1 MELIIQPFSNQ
12 ALGDILKAA
21 LNGELGE
28 FHTFQAAV
36 AFVKN
41 SGVRHIQAELHDFT
55 FKEKKARII
64 AGIDH
69 YGTSQEGLEG
79 LLQAVGETGEIWIN
93 HSREMYITFHPKVY
107 LFEGKKD
114 ALLIIGSGNL
124 TEGGLYTNDEASS
137 LNWLDLEMDSDKA
150 ILNELKADFD
160 AWCAEDSANAI
171 KVGQKL
177 LIQLVDEGYV
187 LSETAIQTEG
197 QIEATIDG
205 EQTVPTSSKEGTE
218 KSGRTILFG
227 KTAIKRSAPKY
238 KKAVTPKT
246 PKPKP
251 IEPTQVPVAVTGDE
265 AEESDEALGFV
276 MTLQRT
282 DVGTG
287 QTTPGTSGRSP
298 EIFVPLAARDY
309 FSEFWGWP
317 NEFTEDP
324 ERPGK
329 FDRMNV
335 KMRIGGET
343 VNVNMMTWPIK
354 HDFRL
359 RSETLRSAGDIGDIL
374 RIEKTAAEDQGF
386 SYYVEIVPQGTSV
399 YQDYLKLCINKTRN
413 SARVWGYY
421 S

>member
-12 ALGDILKAA
+12 TLGDILKAA

-28 FHTFQAAV
+28 FHTFQAAI

-41 SGVRHIQAELHDFT
+41 SGVRHIQTELREFIL
-55 FKEKKARII
+55 KAKKTRLIV
-64 AGIDH
+64 GIDH

-79 LLQAVGETGEIWIN
+79 LLQAADEQGEIWIS

-107 LFEGKKD
+107 LFEGSKH

-124 TEGGLYTNDEASS
+124 TEGGLFTNDEASS
-137 LNWLDLEMDSDKA
+137 LNWLNYENDSDKA
-150 ILNELKADFD
+150 ILDELKANLD
-160 AWCAEDSANAI
+160 AWCDEDSENAR
-171 KVGQKL
+171 KLDQKFL
-177 LIQLVDEGYV
+177 TQLVEEGYV
-187 LSETAIQTEG
+187 LSETAIQPEG
-197 QIEATIDG
+197 QIEAIADG
-205 EQTVPTSSKEGTE
+205 EQTVATSNKEGTE
-218 KSGRTILFG
+218 KSGKSFLFG

-238 KKAVTPKT
+238 KKVITPKI

-251 IEPTQVPVAVTGDE
+251 IKPTQIPAATGDE
-265 AEESDEALGFV
+265 PEESEKTIGFV
-276 MTLQRT
+276 MTLLRT
-282 DVGTG
+282 DVGSG
-287 QTTPGTSGRSP
+287 QTTPGTSRRSP
-298 EIFVPLAARDY
+298 EIFVPLAARNS
-309 FSEFWGWP
+309 FPEFWGWP
-317 NEFTEDP
+317 DDFTEDP

-329 FDRMNV
+329 FDRLNV

-359 RSETLRSAGDIGDIL
+359 RSEALRSAGNIGDIL
-374 RIEKTAAEDQGF
+374 RIEKISESQDF
-386 SYYVEIVPQGTSV
+386 SYYVEIVPKGTSA
-399 YQDYLKLCINKTRN
+399 YQDYLKLCTNKTRN

>member
-12 ALGDILKAA
+12 RLGDILKAA

-41 SGVRHIQAELHDFT
+41 SGVLHIQAELRKFT
-55 FKEKKARII
+55 LKEKKARLVV
-64 AGIDH
+64 GIDH

-79 LLQAVGETGEIWIN
+79 LLQAVGEQGGIWIN
-93 HSREMYITFHPKVY
+93 HSRELYITFHPKVY
-107 LFEGKKD
+107 LFEGNKI

-124 TEGGLYTNDEASS
+124 TEGGLYTNDEVSS
-137 LNWLDLEMDSDKA
+137 LNWLDLEKDSDIA
-150 ILNELKADFD
+150 ILDELKADFD
-160 AWCAEDSANAI
+160 AWCNEDSENAI
-171 KVGQKL
+171 KLDQKF
-177 LIQLVDEGYV
+177 LIQLVEEGYV
-187 LSETAIQTEG
+187 LSETAVQLEG
-197 QIEATIDG
+197 QVEATSDG
-205 EQTVPTSSKEGTE
+205 TQTVLTSSKESTE
-218 KSGRTILFG
+218 TGKTFLFG

-238 KKAVTPKT
+238 KQAITTKPSKPKSIKPSQVPIAVT
-246 PKPKP
+246 
-251 IEPTQVPVAVTGDE
+251 EDDVED
-265 AEESDEALGFV
+265 SDAAIGFV

-287 QTTPGTSGRSP
+287 QTTPGTSRRSP

-309 FSEFWGWP
+309 YPEFWGWP
-317 NEFTEDP
+317 DEFTEDSAQS
-324 ERPGK
+324 GK
-329 FDRMNV
+329 FDRLNV
-335 KMRIGGET
+335 KIRIGGET

-359 RSETLRSAGDIGDIL
+359 RSESLRSAGNIGDIL
-374 RIEKTAAEDQGF
+374 RIEKIISKDHGF